1 MPLHGRRCFGVTR
14 KFDGNMSIRKTD
26 NPFELNKATDFT
38 DLEIADYWVDILE
51 EEGGL
56 LNVLKPKLLTP
67 TLLLGGKGSG
77 KTHLMRYCS
86 AQVQALRH
94 NGDLLKAI
102 SSEGYLGLY
111 VPAEGLNA
119 LKFSEKGQE
128 QSAWSFIFAMYFEL
142 WIATTLLSVFSAL
155 ADGGKVT
162 FSESDFITDVKSLFD
177 VDIDCDSTL
186 DGFNR
191 FLVSL
196 RRRVDY
202 VVNNSALN
210 RTLSGLEIVFSHGR
224 LAFGIPELLRKHVA
238 EFENT
243 TFVYLIDE
251 AENFT
256 IDQQKFLNTLIR
268 YRKGNATIKVGARR
282 YGIRTFETLGSGEP
296 IRQDAEYETV
306 VLDNFLRDQKDEY
319 AKLARRL
326 ISKRLQKA
334 YSPAPNTYGWE
345 DLDAY
350 FANLP
355 RGNFWQEATLPL
367 ARLIDQAGK
376 ERPYFKRLKGYLST
390 AFKMSDGEAN
400 AVVRQLEMPDYP
412 FIEKCS
418 VFLLYRAWP
427 SSGGEVSSICQGI
440 ASEAKNYVAG
450 QRPLAP
456 NFTRAVEYFSS
467 DLLAQLF
474 RDFRRRVP
482 YAGLSNLIELS
493 QGIPRN
499 VLTILKHTYRR
510 SLFAGELPF
519 EGGVMSVDS
528 QSDGVR
534 DSSSWFWEDAQ
545 PDSNGSEVRE
555 AIEALALLF
564 RTIRFSDRPAE
575 CDVCTFS
582 VELEALSE
590 NSRRVIKMAENWSYL
605 IKLRDGA
612 KRKNDRGV
620 GAKYQLGPML
630 APKWDVSEHRR
641 GNVELKTE
649 LADAIFDREQRG
661 SLPFLIKMRVSG
673 MMGPSFAAARQGG
686 QEELF

>member
-1 MPLHGRRCFGVTR
+1 MSTR
-14 KFDGNMSIRKTD
+14 KIE

-86 AQVQALRH
+86 AQVQTLRH
-94 NGDLLKAI
+94 GGDLLNAI
-102 SSEGYLGLY
+102 KSEGYLGLY

-119 LKFSEKGQE
+119 LKFSEKGQQ
-128 QSAWSFIFAMYFEL
+128 QSAWTFIFAMYFEL
-142 WIATTLLSVFSAL
+142 WIATTLLSVFSIL
-155 ADGGKVT
+155 ADRSEIN
-162 FSESDFITDVKSLFD
+162 FSEADLIKDVKGLFD
-177 VDIDCDSTL
+177 VDIDCENNLSD
-186 DGFNR
+186 FND

-210 RTLSGLEIVFSHGR
+210 RTLIGVEIVFSHGR

-238 EFENT
+238 QFDST
-243 TFVYLIDE
+243 IFVYLIDE

-256 IDQQKFLNTLIR
+256 IEQQKFLNTLIR
-268 YRKGNATIKVGARR
+268 YRRGNATIKVGARR

-296 IRQDAEYETV
+296 IRQDAEYEAV

-334 YSPAPNTYGWE
+334 YSLEANTYDWLE
-345 DLDAY
+345 LDPY

-355 RGNFWQEATLPL
+355 RGNFWHDATLPL
-367 ARLIDQAGK
+367 AEIIDHAGK
-376 ERPYFKRLKGYLST
+376 ERPYFKRLRSYLST
-390 AFKMSDGEAN
+390 AFKMSEGEAD
-400 AVVRQLEMPDYP
+400 AVIRLLEMANYP

-418 VFLLYRAWP
+418 VFLLYRSWP
-427 SSGGEVSSICQGI
+427 AQGSEVMGICQGI
-440 ASEAKNYVAG
+440 AEEASEYVAG
-450 QRPLAP
+450 RRASAP
-456 NFTRAVEYFSS
+456 NFTRAVDYFSS

-499 VLTILKHTYRR
+499 ILTILKHTYRR
-510 SLFAGELPF
+510 SLFAAELPF
-519 EGGVMSVDS
+519 EGGIISVES

-534 DSSSWFWEDAQ
+534 DSSTWFWEDAQ

-582 VELEALSE
+582 VELEGLSE

-649 LADAIFDREQRG
+649 LADAIFDRERR
-661 SLPFLIKMRVSG
+661 SLLPFLIKIRVSG
-673 MMGPSFAAARQGG
+673 MMGPSFAVARQGG

>member
-1 MPLHGRRCFGVTR
+1 
-14 KFDGNMSIRKTD
+14 MSIHKND

-38 DLEIADYWVDILE
+38 DVEIADYWVDILE
-51 EEGGL
+51 EQGGL

-86 AQVQALRH
+86 AQVQTLRH
-94 NGDLLKAI
+94 QGDLLKAI
-102 SSEGYLGLY
+102 KAEGYLGLY

-128 QSAWSFIFAMYFEL
+128 QSAWTFIFAMYFEL
-142 WIATTLLSVFSAL
+142 WIATTLLSVFSTL
-155 ADGGKVT
+155 ADGGKIT
-162 FSESDFITDVKSLFD
+162 FSEADLIKDVKGLFD
-177 VDIDCDSTL
+177 VDIVCENTL
-186 DGFNR
+186 PDFNN
-191 FLVSL
+191 FLVGL

-202 VVNNSALN
+202 VVNNSALS
-210 RTLSGLEIVFSHGR
+210 RTTIDLEIVFSHGR

-238 EFENT
+238 EFEKT

-256 IDQQKFLNTLIR
+256 IEQQKFLNTLIR

-306 VLDNFLRDQKDEY
+306 VLDNFLRDQKEEY

-334 YSPAPNTYGWE
+334 YSPVADTYGWE
-345 DLDAY
+345 DLDPY

-367 ARLIDQAGK
+367 AEMLDRAGK
-376 ERPYFKRLKGYLST
+376 ERPYFKRLKGYLAT
-390 AFKMSDGEAN
+390 AFKMGEGEAN
-400 AVVRQLEMPDYP
+400 NVIRQLEMADYP
-412 FIEKCS
+412 FIEKCN

-427 SSGGEVSSICQGI
+427 AKGGEILGICQGI
-440 ASEAKNYVAG
+440 ATEASEYMAG
-450 QRPLAP
+450 RRASAP
-456 NFTRAVEYFSS
+456 NFTKAVDYFSS

-482 YAGLSNLIELS
+482 YAGLPNLIELS

-499 VLTILKHTYRR
+499 ILTILKHTYRR
-510 SLFAGELPF
+510 SLFAGDLPF
-519 EGGVMSVDS
+519 EGGVISVES

-534 DSSSWFWEDAQ
+534 DSSTWFWEDAQ

-582 VELEALSE
+582 VELEGLSE
-590 NSRRVIKMAENWSYL
+590 NSRRVIRMAENWSYL

-620 GAKYQLGPML
+620 GSKYQLGPML

-641 GNVELKTE
+641 GNIELKTE
-649 LADAIFDREQRG
+649 LADAIFDREQRNL
-661 SLPFLIKMRVSG
+661 LPLLIKMRVSG
-673 MMGPSFAAARQGG
+673 MMGPSFAVARQSG